1 MGADSGDGS
10 SPKPAF
16 LGTSTA
22 AKGSTAMQRH
32 PPAAAAAAGTAGSAN
47 SRGTSAAGASAAISV
62 SIPSARVGHKGST
75 GGAGNAGFGRQAGPK
90 RILLSANQFVL
101 LCVLAL
107 LLLLPLSLLAN
118 VHRHGPAAAGSS
130 GMQTVPNWLREHVGG
145 SSGSTVSSTSGGSS
159 SSSVGG
165 SSSSRG
171 KVIDLDNIDLSKWEP
186 LPRNYQAA
194 KAIITASKN
203 DGESSSSSSGGSSS
217 SSSSSDGHCIPPFRA
232 TSWEAVDAEAARDA
246 AGAAAASQQQQQEE
260 VKHERAVEDEE
271 ADRRR
276 LRQLQQQQPTA
287 AAATAAVP
295 APAGAA
301 ATSAAAPVPAPDAAA
316 AGDDD
321 AGAALD
327 AAYYDAEAATADAVP
342 LGAAAAAA
350 APASDSKAQA
360 QKAAAAAAA
369 APGPAPSDSEDTTAA
384 AVKGIEYYYD
394 ADAAEAA
401 GGEAAASGS
410 NAATAASGAA
420 GSGTTTPAA
429 APPTTAATA
438 TPGTA
443 AAAAAS
449 STTSADTAAAD
460 EPTGQQAYKPAEPEQ
475 PKSAAAASAA
485 AAAGDAKGKAAG
497 SYASQ
502 FDAPAPGTAKPSSS
516 SINSSSSSSAAPTP
530 SPAPPAAP
538 IDVAAAVGGLRIA
551 LVNDVEFHHEVTLG
565 LMAALQKHR
574 ERLTVYLHDSM
585 FKPKDS
591 SSSSSSSFDLVSY
604 VDAVMPGNS
613 LRNAYYKEGINE
625 TDVAIFVSP
634 EFSIGYYREFIRR
647 ARPRMLIVF
656 IHEPNMDLSRL
667 QYIINMHPL
676 VGVTAL
682 PPTHL
687 QLNKSCTAAPLITP
701 TVPAASCSAPTCAR
715 CRLQYIINMHPL
727 VGVAA
732 LSPHVAATVKAR
744 MRMHHVH
751 WMMPVHAVGCA
762 NTCFEGWAVQGK
774 FEGQRRSYSSLWEAM
789 ADQLAAAGGGSGSA
803 AVQAA
808 PARLLQQPQ
817 QPGRERGLRIGSSSS
832 SAVAA
837 RRRLQLQHRRTLQ
850 QQQQQRQY
858 NLPTTFMAAAD
869 SSSSSRSLQQAP
881 AAAAAAAVGVLPRI
895 NLLGSGQPPLLG
907 LPQQLRPHV
916 FLYRDLGY
924 ADYYDT
930 LCRSQ
935 ALLPLFNASSGYLRD
950 KISSSVLASLAAG
963 VPLMVPRRFLE
974 VYEAFKEEHV
984 LLLDDGASGAEPG
997 AAELASISKL
1007 SGPEGAATLAAR
1019 RKALAQ
1025 LRHVLN
1031 QHAAAKL
1038 DGLMVA
1044 AASRPHASTKQD

>member
-676 VGVTAL
+676 VGV
-682 PPTHL
+682 
-687 QLNKSCTAAPLITP
+687 
-701 TVPAASCSAPTCAR
+701 
-715 CRLQYIINMHPL
+715 
-727 VGVAA
+727 AA